1 MAVSRLALA
10 AIVIATLLHSSA
22 AQTPHTVGGTTGWT
36 IPRGGESVYSNWAA
50 GNSFAVGDILVFNF
64 AAGAHDVTQVNK
76 ADYDSCSAANP
87 MMTSTTGPAR
97 ITLSSSGEHY
107 FICGVPGHCSAG
119 QKVTVNV
126 LASTTASSPAPAPV
140 TPSSPAPRRAL
151 TPTSAPTPSTSP
163 VSGDFP
169 SSAPARTP
177 STSPVS
183 GDVPTSAPAPS
194 ARSPMTYT
202 VGDSFGWNIPTNGAT
217 LFQNWAAG
225 KDFMVGDILVFNYTA
240 GAHNVAEV
248 TSDAY
253 TACTTANP
261 ISLDSNPPS
270 RITLTTAG
278 EHFYL
283 CAVPGHCSAG
293 QQLSINV
300 TGAASSTPGTPSPS
314 GSTTP
319 SSPAGDVAPPSPNSA
334 TTVAGVSAAAFLSV
348 FVALLL

>member
-1 MAVSRLALA
+1 MAVSRSKTLAFA
-10 AIVIATLLHSSA
+10 AIAIAALLHSSV
-22 AQTPHTVGGTTGWT
+22 AQTTHTVGGNTGWT
-36 IPRGGESVYSNWAA
+36 IPQGGDSVYSNWAS
-50 GNSFAVGDILVFNF
+50 GNSFSVGDILVFNF

-76 ADYDSCSAANP
+76 ADYDSCSATNP
-87 MMTSTTGPAR
+87 MMTSTNTPAR
-97 ITLSSSGEHY
+97 ITLNTSGEHY

-126 LASTTASSPAPAPV
+126 LASTTGSSSPSPAPMVMP
-140 TPSSPAPRRAL
+140 PSPSPAPRRAL
-151 TPTSAPTPSTSP
+151 TPASAPSPAPTTVSAPTPSTSP
-163 VSGDFP
+163 V
-169 SSAPARTP
+169 A
-177 STSPVS
+177 
-183 GDVPTSAPAPS
+183 GDVPLSAPAPS
-194 ARSPMTYT
+194 ARTPMTYT
-202 VGDSFGWNIPTNGAT
+202 VGDSFGWNIPTSGA
-217 LFQNWAAG
+217 
-225 KDFMVGDILVFNYTA
+225 IFNYTA

-283 CAVPGHCSAG
+283 CAIPGHCSAG

-300 TGAASSTPGTPSPS
+300 SGAGSTSPSPS

-319 SSPAGDVAPPSPNSA
+319 SSPSPTAGDMAPPSPNSA
-334 TTVAGVSAAAFLSV
+334 ATVGGVSAAAFLSV
-348 FVALLL
+348 VAALLL